1 MERPNFASRCGISQ
15 LQEETL
21 GISGSNPDARN
32 SPQTY
37 GLCWRPFLAIASVVF
52 AAETPFF
59 FFGTPS
65 GHDVEFHLYSW
76 LEVVAQWKHGILY
89 PRWAALAHFAHGEPR
104 FVFYPPASWTL
115 GGIISSVFP
124 WTIASPVYIWIVLV
138 LAGISMFLLAGL
150 WVDRRDAI
158 FAAVL
163 YAINPYH
170 LIIIYWRS
178 AFAELLAS
186 CLVPLLVL
194 LVCKAVKG
202 ERHIVAP
209 LGLLLAAA
217 WLTNAPAAVM
227 IHYSLGLLMLFF
239 AWKNRSPKLLLI
251 LAGAV
256 ALGACLSAF
265 YLLPAIYE
273 QRWIEIANAVSAGS
287 RPSDNF
293 LFIHTTD
300 ADHDAFNRIVSW
312 LAVLEVVVILASA
325 ITGKLWRGATR
336 EVWKA
341 LSVWAL
347 ACSFLMLPMSALL
360 WKVLPKLQFMQ
371 FPWRWLLCMSMIFTL
386 FVTVGLRRWW
396 QRGAVCA
403 LSLVVIVGAWRYVQA
418 PWWDT
423 TADLR
428 EMQDNMATGVGYE
441 GTDEYT
447 PLGADPSA
455 IDKDA
460 RKVTVAGPAHAAIDV
475 LRWDAESK
483 TFTAQMSAADQ
494 VALRL
499 FRYPA
504 WRASVNGRE
513 VEATAREGTGQMLV
527 PVSAG
532 MNQVEVRFV
541 RTWDRPAGGW
551 ISLLTAA
558 GGLAWFVM
566 SRRRPALVQAV
577 PHS

>member
-1 MERPNFASRCGISQ
+1 V
-15 LQEETL
+15 
-21 GISGSNPDARN
+21 
-32 SPQTY
+32 
-37 GLCWRPFLAIASVVF
+37 AIVSAVC
-52 AAETPFF
+52 AAEVPFF

-76 LEVVAQWKHGILY
+76 LEVLAQWKHGILY
-89 PRWAALAHFAHGEPR
+89 SRWAGLAHFAYGEPR
-104 FVFYPPASWTL
+104 FVFYPPASWTM
-115 GGIISSVFP
+115 GGAISSVFP

-138 LAGISMFLLAGL
+138 LAGISMFLLARQWL
-150 WVDRRDAI
+150 DQRDAI

-163 YAINPYH
+163 YAVNPYH
-170 LIIIYWRS
+170 LIIVYWRS

-194 LVCKAVKG
+194 LVWKAVSG
-202 ERHIVAP
+202 ERHVVVP

-227 IHYSLGLLMLFF
+227 IHYSLALLMLFF

-251 LAGAV
+251 TAGAV

-312 LAVLEVVVILASA
+312 LAVLEVVVILAA
-325 ITGKLWRGATR
+325 TIAGKLWRDARR
-336 EVWKA
+336 EVWNA
-341 LSVWAL
+341 LSIWAL
-347 ACSFLMLPMSALL
+347 ACCILMLPVSAFL
-360 WKVLPKLQFMQ
+360 WKILPKLQFMQ

-396 QRGAVCA
+396 QRGAVCV
-403 LSLVVIVGAWRYVQA
+403 LSLVVILVAWRYVQA

-423 TADLR
+423 AADLR

-441 GTDEYT
+441 GTDEYAPT
-447 PLGADPSA
+447 GADPSA

-475 LRWDAESK
+475 LHWDAESK
-483 TFTAQMSAADQ
+483 IFTAEMSTPDQ
-494 VALRL
+494 VVLRL

-513 VEATAREGTGQMLV
+513 VETTATEGTGQMLV
-527 PVSAG
+527 PLSAG

-541 RTWDRPAGGW
+541 RTWDRVAGGW
-551 ISLLTAA
+551 ISIFATA
-558 GGLAWFVM
+558 GVVSWFVW
-566 SRRRPALVQAV
+566 SRQRRA
-577 PHS
+577 

>member
-1 MERPNFASRCGISQ
+1 M
-15 LQEETL
+15 
-21 GISGSNPDARN
+21 
-32 SPQTY
+32 
-37 GLCWRPFLAIASVVF
+37 AIASVVF
-52 AAETPFF
+52 AAEIPFF

-76 LEVVAQWKHGILY
+76 LEVLAQWKHGILY
-89 PRWAALAHFAHGEPR
+89 PRWAALAHFAYGEPR

-115 GGIISSVFP
+115 GGTISRVFP
-124 WTIASPVYIWIVLV
+124 WTIASPFYIWVVLV
-138 LAGISMFLLAGL
+138 LAGISMFLLARQWL
-150 WVDRRDAI
+150 DRRDAI
-158 FAAVL
+158 FAAVF
-163 YAINPYH
+163 YAVNPYH
-170 LIIIYWRS
+170 LVIVYWRS

-194 LVCKAVKG
+194 LVWKAVEG
-202 ERHIVAP
+202 EKQVVVP

-227 IHYSLGLLMLFF
+227 IHYSLALLMLFF

-251 LAGAV
+251 TTGAV
-256 ALGACLSAF
+256 VLGACLSAF

-312 LAVLEVVVILASA
+312 LAVLEVVVILAAA
-325 ITGKLWRGATR
+325 IAGKLWRGATR
-336 EVWKA
+336 PLWKA
-341 LSVWAL
+341 LSLWAL
-347 ACSFLMLPMSALL
+347 ACCVLMVPISAFL
-360 WKVLPKLQFMQ
+360 WRILPKLQFMQ
-371 FPWRWLLCMSMIFTL
+371 FPWRWLLCLSMVFTV
-386 FVTVGLRRWW
+386 FVTIGLQRWW
-396 QRGAVCA
+396 QRGAVYV
-403 LSLVVIVGAWRYVQA
+403 LSLVVIVVAWRYVQA

-423 TADLR
+423 AADLR

-460 RKVTVAGPAHAAIDV
+460 RKVTVVGPAHAAIDV

-483 TFTAQMSAADQ
+483 TFTAQMSAPDQ
-494 VALRL
+494 VVLRL

-513 VEATAREGTGQMLV
+513 VETTAREDTGQMLV

-532 MNQVEVRFV
+532 INQVEVRFV
-541 RTWDRPAGGW
+541 RTWDRTAGGW
-551 ISLLTAA
+551 ISLLAA
-558 GGLAWFVM
+558 TGIVFCFAW
-566 SRRRPALVQAV
+566 SRRQA
-577 PHS
+577 